1 MSRVLRSHPRNPD
14 GIRLVVFG
22 LVRRL
27 SPFHKLL
34 LSSNTLCREESLPL
48 TCGEATNSEDWWCK
62 FLLVLDLGGWGSNVP
77 WEISMFGEAWSM
89 FSCPVLVQS
98 SGRLE
103 KCGLVFTCAE
113 PWEDVRQ
120 AWKLSIRSQ
129 SCSNV
134 ITSSCPVTCCFFFFY
149 VYRKTQRSERHAKD
163 PWSHAKQEQTHH
175 CTEGKAAQRSL
186 ATFKKKINK

>member
-48 TCGEATNSEDWWCK
+48 TCGEATNSEDWRCK

-134 ITSSCPVTCCFFFFY
+134 ITSSCPVTCCFFFFTFIGKHSE
-149 VYRKTQRSERHAKD
+149 VNVMPRIHGATQSKNRHITARR
-163 PWSHAKQEQTHH
+163 AKQRRD
-175 CTEGKAAQRSL
+175 RSRL
-186 ATFKKKINK
+186 LKKK